1 VDLARAAV
9 FSGLVVDE
17 ADNAVDVV
25 YLGGHAYYVIDDAG
39 FERHIP
45 SDVVDRQVLEVLKEQ
60 VYSQRDLVVESML
73 DFLQQDDLFTKAA
86 IESSVD
92 QMDENIEQLL
102 QTGLP
107 EEARSWLGLMGFRVI
122 IDVHGA
128 VVGLDFPEAPL
139 DED

>member
-1 VDLARAAV
+1 MARAAV

>member
-1 VDLARAAV
+1 LARAAV
-9 FSGLVVDE
+9 FSGLVADE
-17 ADNAVDVV
+17 AGNAVAVV
-25 YLGGHAYYVIDDAG
+25 HLGGDACYVIDDAG
-39 FERHIP
+39 FERHI
-45 SDVVDRQVLEVLKEQ
+45 SSEVVDRQVLEVLKEQ

-86 IESSVD
+86 IETSVD

-122 IDVHGA
+122 IDVHGE
-128 VVGLDFPEAPL
+128 VVDLNFPEAPI
-139 DED
+139 DE

>member
-1 VDLARAAV
+1 MARAAV
-9 FSGLVVDE
+9 FSGLVADE
-17 ADNAVDVV
+17 AGNAVEVV
-25 YLGGHAYYVIDDAG
+25 HLGGDAYYVIDDAG

-45 SDVVDRQVLEVLKEQ
+45 SEVVDCQVLEVLKEQ
-60 VYSQRDLVVESML
+60 VYSQRELVVESML

-107 EEARSWLGLMGFRVI
+107 EEARSWLGLMGFRVTV
-122 IDVHGA
+122 DVHGD
-128 VVGLDFPEAPL
+128 VVDLDFPEAPL
-139 DED
+139 DEE